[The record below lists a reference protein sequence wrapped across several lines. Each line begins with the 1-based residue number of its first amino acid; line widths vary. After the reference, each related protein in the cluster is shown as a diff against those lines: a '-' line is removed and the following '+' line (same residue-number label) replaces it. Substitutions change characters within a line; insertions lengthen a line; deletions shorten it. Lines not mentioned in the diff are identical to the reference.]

1 MKKRIRIAM
10 AIAFALAFG
19 NISAEAGLVEE
30 VGYGGGNTGYVILDC
45 NVNGCAAATSCSNT
59 NVGVTL
65 EGYYDDENGVERMSM
80 MSSYDYQSVVVALH
94 NDQGHTYTWA
104 RSYHFVGDYLY
115 RFWSYS
121 LPQE

>member
-1 MKKRIRIAM
+1 MKKRIMFVA
-10 AIAFALAFG
+10 ATVLALTLG
-19 NISAEAGLVEE
+19 NVTVEAGLVEE
-30 VGYGGGNTGYVILDC
+30 VGYGGNTGYVILDC
-45 NVNGCAAATSCSNT
+45 NVNGCAAATSCGNT

-80 MSSYDYQSVVVALH
+80 MSSYDYQSVVVTLH

-104 RSYHFVGDYLY
+104 RSYHFVGDHLY